1 MKAPN
6 QITVDVT
13 LDSVSKRFGQTVALE
28 NVSLQI
34 APGEFLALVGPSGS
48 GKTTLLRL
56 IAGLDEP
63 CSGAVRVNGHP
74 ASAGVGDGAVAMVFQ
89 TLALYPHLT
98 ARDNIS
104 LGLRLKKIPRGEIE
118 HRVWET
124 AEVFSIQRVLNCKPH
139 ELSGGERQRV
149 ALARA
154 MIKRPQI
161 LLLDEPFANL
171 DWHLRAGLRS
181 ELRRLH
187 NAARM
192 TVVCVTHDL
201 LEAVALGER
210 LAILNKGK
218 LEQADVPSAIFE
230 RPASPFVESFVRA
243 AEPGELARAQ
253 CADAGRREVAG

>member
-63 CSGAVRVNGHP
+63 CSGAVRVNGRP

-149 ALARA
+149 AICRALVLEPPLVLA
-154 MIKRPQI
+154 
-161 LLLDEPFANL
+161 DEPTGNL
-171 DWHLRAGLRS
+171 DPTSGDQVFELLR
-181 ELRRLH
+181 ELQ
-187 NAARM
+187 ARHR
-192 TVVCVTHDL
+192 TTLVLVTHNPRIAERCGRIL
-201 LEAVALGER
+201 TLE
-210 LAILNKGK
+210 KGV
-218 LEQADVPSAIFE
+218 L
-230 RPASPFVESFVRA
+230 RP
-243 AEPGELARAQ
+243 
-253 CADAGRREVAG
+253 